1 MNELDFSFGDSPWEQ
16 LLSSRQPGESVSAAH
31 LLALL
36 EEEEEQAVED
46 AFQDLESMEIG
57 LDVSDLP
64 RVKAAG
70 ESTARLLREME
81 LSKDGITPD
90 QWEPD
95 DPLRMY
101 LEELA
106 ATPVYGEEGLLAV
119 QAAQGDEQAK
129 QNLACLGLSRVLEI
143 AREFT
148 GFGVLLLDL
157 IQEGSLGL
165 WQAVNRCDGSNYKN
179 IRDFW
184 IRFYM
189 ARAVTLQ
196 ARANGVGQ
204 KARRGLED
212 YKQVDERL
220 LGELGRNPTL
230 EEIAEQLHMELEE
243 AESLRKMLD
252 DARLLAQV
260 KTPEEPEEEEQ
271 TQQQAV
277 EDTAQFQS
285 RARILDML
293 SGLDQK
299 EAELLTLRFGLEGKP
314 PVTPEEAGK
323 RLGIS
328 PQAVLQMEA
337 AALAKLRNGQKNGT
351 LSQ

>member
-70 ESTARLLREME
+70 EATARLLREME

-106 ATPVYGEEGLLAV
+106 ATPVYGEEGLLVA

-129 QNLACLGLSRVLEI
+129 QNLACMGLSRVLEI

-189 ARAVTLQ
+189 AKAVTLQ

-260 KTPEEPEEEEQ
+260 KTPGEPEEEEQ

-293 SGLDQK
+293 SGLDEK

-328 PQAVLQMEA
+328 PQAVLQMET
-337 AALAKLRNGQKNGT
+337 AALAKLRNGQKNGI